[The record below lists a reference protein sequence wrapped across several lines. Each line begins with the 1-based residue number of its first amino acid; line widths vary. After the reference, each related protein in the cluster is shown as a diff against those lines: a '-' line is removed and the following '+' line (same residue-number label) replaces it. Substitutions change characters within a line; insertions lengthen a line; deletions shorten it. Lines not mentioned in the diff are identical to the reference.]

1 MINQYDVIVVGAGP
15 AGLAAALQAGRAGAR
30 CLLVEKTGLLGGTTT
45 TGGVNFPGLF
55 HAWGKQ
61 IIAGVGWELVSRAV
75 REFDG
80 KFPDFSDDDR
90 PHHHRQIWVDRF
102 TYAAVADAMIREAN
116 VDVLLHAMPQRANW
130 SDEYLEWKLEIACKE
145 GPYAVSAKV
154 VVDATGDANLTS
166 LAGYAVRRRRT
177 TQPGTLVFRAEGY
190 QFESLNISEL
200 IVEAHKAI
208 ENGELLATD
217 LGGSAETLRILLSN
231 HGENILHIPGIQADT
246 SAGKTE
252 AEIKARA
259 ALLRVQRFLRRQVGL
274 ESFHIPYFAPECGIR
289 ETVTIDGEVEV
300 TREDYISGRVW
311 EDAVCYSFY
320 PIDVHEENGSGI
332 DTRPLPRGVVPTIPL
347 RALLPKG
354 STQFLAV
361 GRIACGD
368 KEAHS
373 AFRVQ
378 ASCMAM
384 GQAAGAVAASAV
396 RDGVPIRSVNRL
408 SLAQLMKQHGA
419 IFPTT
424 VVNDPLASVVVHKI
438 V

>member
-15 AGLAAALQAGRAGAR
+15 AGLAAALQAGRAGVR
-30 CLLVEKTGLLGGTTT
+30 CLLVEKTGLLGGATT

-55 HAWGKQ
+55 HAWGRQ

-90 PHHHRQIWVDRF
+90 PHHRRQILVDRF
-102 TYAAVADAMIREAN
+102 TYAAVADAMIRESN
-116 VDVLLHAMPQRANW
+116 VDMLLHAMPQRVNW
-130 SDEYLEWKLEIACKE
+130 NSEHAVWKLELACKE
-145 GPYAVSAKV
+145 GPLGVSAKV
-154 VVDATGDANLTS
+154 LVDATGDANLTS
-166 LAGYAVRRRRT
+166 LAGYAVRRRQSV
-177 TQPGTLVFRAEGY
+177 QPGTLVFRAEGY
-190 QFESLNISEL
+190 QFESLDIPKL
-200 IVEAHKAI
+200 IVEARKAI
-208 ENGELLATD
+208 ESGELLATD

-252 AEIKARA
+252 AEMRARA
-259 ALLRVQRFLRRQVGL
+259 ALLRVQRFLHRQAGL
-274 ESFHIPYFAPECGIR
+274 KSFHIPYFAPECGIR
-289 ETVTIDGEVEV
+289 ETVTIDGDVEV
-300 TREDYISGRVW
+300 TREDYVSGRVW

-320 PIDVHEENGSGI
+320 PIDVHEDDGSGI
-332 DTRPLPRGVVPTIPL
+332 DTRPLQRGVVPTIPL

-354 STQFLAV
+354 SEQFLAV

-384 GQAAGAVAASAV
+384 GQAAGAVAALAV
-396 RDGVPIRSVNRL
+396 QPGAAIRTVNRQ
-408 SLAQLMKQHGA
+408 SLAQLVEQHGA
-419 IFPTT
+419 IFPIG
-424 VVNDPLASVVVHKI
+424 VSQLRQENAKF
-438 V
+438 